1 MPGSSCGAV
10 CDYST
15 GQWVVR
21 HCYKLEARPN
31 DPYNLGIDDIGATD
45 IGAPVIDPSNINTDN
60 WDAIDDEA
68 PVIDPNN
75 IEIENWGA
83 TDDTMKNES

>member
-21 HCYKLEARPN
+21 HCYMLEARPN
-31 DPYNLGIDDIGATD
+31 DPYILDIDNMGATD
-45 IGAPVIDPSNINTDN
+45 IGVPVIHPSNINTDN
-60 WDAIDDEA
+60 WNAIDDKA

-75 IEIENWGA
+75 IEIGNWGA
-83 TDDTMKNES
+83 TDNTMKNES

>member
-21 HCYKLEARPN
+21 HCYMLEARPN
-31 DPYNLGIDDIGATD
+31 DPYNLDIDDIGATD
-45 IGAPVIDPSNINTDN
+45 IGAPVIDPSNINVVN
-60 WDAIDDEA
+60 SVAIEDEA
-68 PVIDPNN
+68 PVIDPYNL
-75 IEIENWGA
+75 EIDNWGA
-83 TDDTMKNES
+83 TDNTIKNES